1 MNIKELRVLRG
12 MSQKEL
18 ADKMGVSAQ
27 QLNNCESGASSI
39 GPKMSRALADAL
51 NVSAAYLRGDAQRLA
66 VYDWTTGYSTALP
79 IVTETV
85 LDDYGIFYL
94 VEHPDVGIMAVIQ
107 SEGVQFTLSDW
118 TADQPL
124 TVDEISGK
132 QWVDSCGADA
142 VMYKGLPRLLVGG
155 EFGSKLDRPKQK

>member
-1 MNIKELRVLRG
+1 MNIKELRTLRG

-18 ADKMGVSAQ
+18 ADKMGISAQ

-39 GPKMSRALADAL
+39 GPKMTRALADAL

-66 VYDWTTGYSTALP
+66 VYDWTTGCTDALP

-85 LDDYGIFYL
+85 IDEYGIFYL

-107 SEGVQFTLSDW
+107 SEGVQFTLADW
-118 TADQPL
+118 QGEQPM
-124 TVDEISGK
+124 TVDEIGSAR
-132 QWVDSCGADA
+132 WVDSRGEDA
-142 VMYKGLPRLLVGG
+142 IMYRGLPRILVGG
-155 EFGSKLDRPKQK
+155 EFGRR